1 MAGLCEED
9 GVGGNRE
16 VRWRAGV
23 ELKVGCEGGAAFD
36 DLGAQRAEPNDSADA
51 ADGLDQRSVAA
62 GGAREFSGKALDV
75 SIFEVGAGSKWSF
88 QMCSQIL
95 FAQIGT
101 AGGARFDAAGKIND
115 F

>member
-1 MAGLCEED
+1 MAGLCEQD

-16 VRWRAGV
+16 VRWRGGV

-51 ADGLDQRSVAA
+51 ADGLDQRIVAA
-62 GGAREFSGKALDV
+62 VGAREFTAEARDV
-75 SIFEVGAGSKWSF
+75 GIHEVGAGSKWSF

>member
-1 MAGLCEED
+1 MPSTL
-9 GVGGNRE
+9 
-16 VRWRAGV
+16 
-23 ELKVGCEGGAAFD
+23 
-36 DLGAQRAEPNDSADA
+36 LGSSALSRNNSADA

-75 SIFEVGAGSKWSF
+75 SIDEVGAGSKWSF

-95 FAQIGT
+95 RRPNRDGRRSAI
-101 AGGARFDAAGKIND
+101 RRRGKIND